1 MSKNKKSIIT
11 TFTTKLQEK
20 VREEKKNNNK
30 INNDVMKL
38 INKELII
45 DYTTNQ
51 KVNAKLILNKYL
63 NVINYLMKENIN
75 LKKKI
80 ENIKVDYIKKN
91 DIIVHYEKELK
102 EKNEIIIKLKKNISP
117 DTLQECEKTYEDN
130 NYRMEH
136 NDITIDHIEKNK
148 YILSIKR
155 DTENNINN
163 NKITPYNINHT
174 LFNKKDEQIN
184 NDDNIFLNYGYNENI
199 NYQNNTIDNKYIQ
212 QNVQHHKKNVCM
224 VKDNII
230 PKNESSFNQIVKPII
245 SNDYKKYSSNK
256 NMNIGIN
263 HEYIYNNN
271 YNINKPNLSNN
282 CKKNNSKENIN
293 FIKKDSQYLLYKNDN
308 LSNDD
313 KYIDEL
319 NNLINNTNSV
329 HTMITPHLNKCNIQ
343 CNNKNEENIIIY
355 DYSKEINILSSDG
368 EQEND
373 ISKNCD
379 TQDPKYNRNKD
390 YTIKTTQII
399 NNKINDNNNNDN
411 NNNDN
416 IHNNIYNGMH
426 KSKDHIN
433 KISFMEIDKRI
444 INKKIDND
452 VKIVTHEHD
461 IIRDDKT
468 YDTSSEKNFKLL
480 EKSTENEE
488 DDDNY
493 EDLENI
499 MSTILKLR
507 KNS

>member
-20 VREEKKNNNK
+20 VKEEKKNNNK

-51 KVNAKLILNKYL
+51 KVNAKLMLNKYL

-80 ENIKVDYIKKN
+80 ENIKVEYMQKN
-91 DIIVHYEKELK
+91 DMIDHYEKELK
-102 EKNEIIIKLKKNISP
+102 EKNEIIIKLKKNMSP
-117 DTLQECEKTYEDN
+117 DTLEECERTYEDN
-130 NYRMEH
+130 NYLMEH
-136 NDITIDHIEKNK
+136 NDMTMDNIEKSK
-148 YILSIKR
+148 YILSIKG
-155 DTENNINN
+155 DTENNISN

-174 LFNKKDEQIN
+174 PFNKKDEQIN
-184 NDDNIFLNYGYNENI
+184 NEDNIFLNY
-199 NYQNNTIDNKYIQ
+199 QNNTFNNKYIQ
-212 QNVQHHKKNVCM
+212 QNDQHYMKNVCM
-224 VKDNII
+224 VSDNVKA
-230 PKNESSFNQIVKPII
+230 KNTSSFNQIITPTI
-245 SNDYKKYSSNK
+245 SNDYKNYWSNK
-256 NMNIGIN
+256 NINVEMN

-271 YNINKPNLSNN
+271 YNINTSNLSNN

-308 LSNDD
+308 LPNDD

-319 NNLINNTNSV
+319 DNLINNTNSV
-329 HTMITPHLNKCNIQ
+329 HTMITSHLNKCDIQ

-355 DYSKEINILSSDG
+355 DYSKETNILSSDG
-368 EQEND
+368 EQESD

-379 TQDPKYNRNKD
+379 TQDPKHNRNND

-399 NNKINDNNNNDN
+399 NNKINKNNNNN
-411 NNNDN
+411 NV
-416 IHNNIYNGMH
+416 HNNIYNGMN
-426 KSKDHIN
+426 KSKEHIN
-433 KISFMEIDKRI
+433 KISFMEVDKCI

-452 VKIVTHEHD
+452 VKIITHEHD
-461 IIRDDKT
+461 IIRDDKN
-468 YDTSSEKNFKLL
+468 YDTSSEQNFKLL

-507 KNS
+507 KNA

>member
-20 VREEKKNNNK
+20 VKEEKKNNNK

-51 KVNAKLILNKYL
+51 KVNAKLMLNKYL

-80 ENIKVDYIKKN
+80 ENIKDACIQKN

-102 EKNEIIIKLKKNISP
+102 EKDEIIIKLKKYISP
-117 DTLQECEKTYEDN
+117 DNLQECERTYEDN
-130 NYRMEH
+130 KYLGEY
-136 NDITIDHIEKNK
+136 NDITIDNIEKSK
-148 YILSIKR
+148 YILSIKG
-155 DTENNINN
+155 DTENNISN
-163 NKITPYNINHT
+163 NKITAYNINHT
-174 LFNKKDEQIN
+174 LFNKKGEQIN

-199 NYQNNTIDNKYIQ
+199 NYKNNTFNNNYIQ
-212 QNVQHHKKNVCM
+212 QNDQHHMKNVCM
-224 VKDNII
+224 VTDNII
-230 PKNESSFNQIVKPII
+230 AKNESTFNQMVNPII
-245 SNDYKKYSSNK
+245 SNDYKKYWSNK
-256 NMNIGIN
+256 NINIGMN
-263 HEYIYNNN
+263 DEYIYNNN
-271 YNINKPNLSNN
+271 NNNINKTNLSYN
-282 CKKNNSKENIN
+282 CKENIN
-293 FIKKDSQYLLYKNDN
+293 FIKKDTQYLLYKNDN

-319 NNLINNTNSV
+319 DNLINNTNSV
-329 HTMITPHLNKCNIQ
+329 HTMITPHLSKCDIQ
-343 CNNKNEENIIIY
+343 CNNKNEGNIIIC
-355 DYSKEINILSSDG
+355 DFSKETNISSSDG
-368 EQEND
+368 EQQND

-379 TQDPKYNRNKD
+379 TQDPKHNRNND
-390 YTIKTTQII
+390 YTKKTTQII
-399 NNKINDNNNNDN
+399 NNKINNNNNNIHN
-411 NNNDN
+411 NN
-416 IHNNIYNGMH
+416 HNNIYNEMN

-433 KISFMEIDKRI
+433 KISFEQVDKRI

-452 VKIVTHEHD
+452 VKIITHEHD

-468 YDTSSEKNFKLL
+468 YDTTSEKNFKLL

-507 KNS
+507 KNA